1 MTNIIIR
8 YKTKPESTAL
18 NTKLVEDVFRELATA
33 KPEGVAYAVLRTD
46 DNTFF
51 HIVQYESEETNAGLT
66 GLPSF
71 KAFAENGE
79 SRRDAPFERNPVIV
93 VGNYRILPK

>member
-8 YKTKPESTAL
+8 YQTKPEATAL
-18 NTKLVEDVFRELATA
+18 NPKLVEDVFRELNAA
-33 KPEGVAYAVLRTD
+33 APDGVAYAVLRTD

-51 HIVQYESEETNAGLT
+51 HIVQYENEETNARLT

-71 KAFAENGE
+71 KAFAEDGE
-79 SRRDAPFERNPVIV
+79 SRRAAPFERNAVTVI
-93 VGNYRILPK
+93 GNYRILPK